1 MDSRVVGMTA
11 RWEMHYAQFTE
22 LRSRWTSEGGR
33 MAPTEV
39 RSAAADASGSPI
51 LHRRHTDSR
60 CPPTASQIQFL
71 AKFVTLPTEDF
82 CDEKTYIVI
91 FYDQHNK

>member
-51 LHRRHTDSR
+51 LHRRHTLPAHR
-60 CPPTASQIQFL
+60 LP
-71 AKFVTLPTEDF
+71 AKLLLGRP
-82 CDEKTYIVI
+82 
-91 FYDQHNK
+91 NS